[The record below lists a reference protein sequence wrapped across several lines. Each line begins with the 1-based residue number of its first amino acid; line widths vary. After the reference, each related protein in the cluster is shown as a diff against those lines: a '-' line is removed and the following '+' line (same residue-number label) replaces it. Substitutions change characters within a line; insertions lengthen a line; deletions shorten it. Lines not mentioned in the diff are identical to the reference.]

1 MTRLRYHLYTKPV
14 LLSWERRPNC
24 CLSDSPFLSAELGI
38 KDEVGQVRENG
49 SSLTP
54 RQNYA
59 NSVPID
65 DDDDDDDDDDISQ
78 TKTVAFYT

>member
-1 MTRLRYHLYTKPV
+1 M
-14 LLSWERRPNC
+14 
-24 CLSDSPFLSAELGI
+24 
-38 KDEVGQVRENG
+38 DEVGQVSENG

-65 DDDDDDDDDDISQ
+65 DGDDDEISQ